1 MLTEEQLEIYGGVL
15 VPVFQ
20 QLEQDIIADI
30 ARRVRKEERW
40 TETAELQ
47 AEELRRLGWS
57 PYRIRIEVM
66 RRLQANKEYA
76 AMVERNT
83 LEAKAAQQ
91 AAIDEA
97 REALREQ
104 APELFE
110 TVGNMAFRN
119 DLSLW
124 EQAGQRL
131 TRGGAVDRAVREM
144 RKRATGDILN
154 LTRTMGFSLPTG
166 SVPARRAFTAA
177 LNSALTQA
185 VSGTVSYQQAC
196 ANAVRLLTQSG
207 LRHIDYKNGV
217 TRQIDTAVRNAVLTA
232 SAQLSGEIMQA
243 NIEESGVAYVQVS
256 AHWGARDSHAVWQGK
271 VYSLAEFRS
280 VCGYGEPSNP
290 DHIYSYNC
298 RHTHYPYWP
307 GISEPVEYPPEPG
320 PFEAD
325 GKTYTYYQATQRQ
338 RAMERSIRAMKRDAL
353 AQDAMGDTQAL
364 SVAAQ
369 KLSEKKAHYIS
380 FSKQTGLRPKTE
392 RLTVFGYDRSI
403 SSSVTQHAKMRREML
418 SEFQTKMEQAG
429 FTLAGFDRYYGDR
442 ETLEHMGVA
451 LERMSGLYP
460 DAAKGATIQWGY
472 RNEKEAYGA
481 YDPISGIITFNKKAL
496 RSWREV
502 TEEYARYVENGWFP
516 AGTSADSIF
525 IHEFGHRVWFSRG
538 GGSLSPAVKKTFV
551 KMVYGHLS
559 TSQREN
565 LIKGLLSNYASKKTV
580 PSFQE
585 AIAEAFSEYYN
596 SDTPREFCELLL
608 REVGLIP

>member
-154 LTRTMGFSLPTG
+154 LTRTMGFSFPTG

-353 AQDAMGDTQAL
+353 AQDAMGDKGALAAAKIRLDEKTAAYKRFSAQVNMRPRLERTQ
-364 SVAAQ
+364 
-369 KLSEKKAHYIS
+369 
-380 FSKQTGLRPKTE
+380 
-392 RLTVFGYDRSI
+392 VFGYDRG
-403 SSSVTQHAKMRREML
+403 A
-418 SEFQTKMEQAG
+418 
-429 FTLAGFDRYYGDR
+429 
-442 ETLEHMGVA
+442 
-451 LERMSGLYP
+451 
-460 DAAKGATIQWGY
+460 AAKGRAAVREEIKRLISINDRY
-472 RNEKEAYGA
+472 RSGGDPLYDVLGPISKSHPDEVLRIRQEAEQLGVSVKSRPNAMAYAPGLMSGMPGQLFISEENSYGA
-481 YDPISGIITFNKKAL
+481 WLHEERHMLDDAKDGFAGFRGIVDTRRRIRMEYRAYAVEIDLAKQLGRDDIVEELIRL
-496 RSWREV
+496 RD
-502 TEEYARYVENGWFP
+502 EEIA
-516 AGTSADSIF
+516 
-525 IHEFGHRVWFSRG
+525 
-538 GGSLSPAVKKTFV
+538 
-551 KMVYGHLS
+551 M
-559 TSQREN
+559 
-565 LIKGLLSNYASKKTV
+565 IKGEKT
-580 PSFQE
+580 
-585 AIAEAFSEYYN
+585 
-596 SDTPREFCELLL
+596 
-608 REVGLIP
+608 

>member
-97 REALREQ
+97 REALRER

-154 LTRTMGFSLPTG
+154 LTRTMGFSFPTG

-177 LNSALTQA
+177 LNSALTQV

-256 AHWGARDSHAVWQGK
+256 AHWGARDSHGRGK
-271 VYSLAEFRS
+271 CIPLPSFAACAGTASRPTPITSTPTTAGTRIIRTGRGSPSRS
-280 VCGYGEPSNP
+280 
-290 DHIYSYNC
+290 
-298 RHTHYPYWP
+298 
-307 GISEPVEYPPEPG
+307 
-320 PFEAD
+320 
-325 GKTYTYYQATQRQ
+325 
-338 RAMERSIRAMKRDAL
+338 SIRR
-353 AQDAMGDTQAL
+353 
-364 SVAAQ
+364 
-369 KLSEKKAHYIS
+369 
-380 FSKQTGLRPKTE
+380 
-392 RLTVFGYDRSI
+392 
-403 SSSVTQHAKMRREML
+403 
-418 SEFQTKMEQAG
+418 
-429 FTLAGFDRYYGDR
+429 
-442 ETLEHMGVA
+442 
-451 LERMSGLYP
+451 
-460 DAAKGATIQWGY
+460 
-472 RNEKEAYGA
+472 
-481 YDPISGIITFNKKAL
+481 
-496 RSWREV
+496 
-502 TEEYARYVENGWFP
+502 
-516 AGTSADSIF
+516 
-525 IHEFGHRVWFSRG
+525 SRG
-538 GGSLSPAVKKTFV
+538 RSRRTGRRTPTTRRRSGSGRWSA
-551 KMVYGHLS
+551 
-559 TSQREN
+559 
-565 LIKGLLSNYASKKTV
+565 ASG
-580 PSFQE
+580 
-585 AIAEAFSEYYN
+585 
-596 SDTPREFCELLL
+596 R
-608 REVGLIP
+608 

>member
-131 TRGGAVDRAVREM
+131 TRGGAVDRAVHEM

-166 SVPARRAFTAA
+166 SVPARRAFSAA

-271 VYSLAEFRS
+271 VYSLAEFCS

-353 AQDAMGDTQAL
+353 AQDAMGDKGALAAAKIRLDEKTAAYKRFSAQVNMRPRLERTQ
-364 SVAAQ
+364 
-369 KLSEKKAHYIS
+369 
-380 FSKQTGLRPKTE
+380 
-392 RLTVFGYDRSI
+392 VFGYDRS
-403 SSSVTQHAKMRREML
+403 A
-418 SEFQTKMEQAG
+418 
-429 FTLAGFDRYYGDR
+429 
-442 ETLEHMGVA
+442 
-451 LERMSGLYP
+451 
-460 DAAKGATIQWGY
+460 AAKGRAAVREEIKRLISINDRY
-472 RNEKEAYGA
+472 RSGGDPLYDVLGPISKSHPDEVLRIRQEAEQLGVSVKSRPNAMAYAPGLMSGMPGQLFISEENSYGA
-481 YDPISGIITFNKKAL
+481 WLHEERHMLDDAKDGFAGFRGIVDTRRRIRMEYRAYAVEIDLAKQLGRDDIVEELIRL
-496 RSWREV
+496 RD
-502 TEEYARYVENGWFP
+502 EEIA
-516 AGTSADSIF
+516 
-525 IHEFGHRVWFSRG
+525 
-538 GGSLSPAVKKTFV
+538 
-551 KMVYGHLS
+551 M
-559 TSQREN
+559 
-565 LIKGLLSNYASKKTV
+565 IKGEKT
-580 PSFQE
+580 
-585 AIAEAFSEYYN
+585 
-596 SDTPREFCELLL
+596 
-608 REVGLIP
+608 

>member
-1 MLTEEQLEIYGGVL
+1 MLTEEQLEIYSGVL

-154 LTRTMGFSLPTG
+154 LTRTMGFSFPIG

-353 AQDAMGDTQAL
+353 AQDAMGDKGALAAAKIRLDEKTAAYKRFSAQVNMRPRLERTQ
-364 SVAAQ
+364 
-369 KLSEKKAHYIS
+369 
-380 FSKQTGLRPKTE
+380 
-392 RLTVFGYDRSI
+392 VFGYDRG
-403 SSSVTQHAKMRREML
+403 A
-418 SEFQTKMEQAG
+418 
-429 FTLAGFDRYYGDR
+429 
-442 ETLEHMGVA
+442 
-451 LERMSGLYP
+451 
-460 DAAKGATIQWGY
+460 AAKGRAAVREEIKRLISINDRY
-472 RNEKEAYGA
+472 RSGGDPLYDVLGPISKSHPDEVLRIRQEAEQLGVSVKSRPNAMAYAPGLMSGMPGQLFISEENSYGA
-481 YDPISGIITFNKKAL
+481 WLHEERHMLDDAKDGFAGFRGIVDTRRRIRMEYRAYAVEIDLAKQLGRDDIVEELIRL
-496 RSWREV
+496 RD
-502 TEEYARYVENGWFP
+502 EEIA
-516 AGTSADSIF
+516 
-525 IHEFGHRVWFSRG
+525 
-538 GGSLSPAVKKTFV
+538 
-551 KMVYGHLS
+551 M
-559 TSQREN
+559 
-565 LIKGLLSNYASKKTV
+565 IKGEKT
-580 PSFQE
+580 
-585 AIAEAFSEYYN
+585 
-596 SDTPREFCELLL
+596 
-608 REVGLIP
+608 

>member
-271 VYSLAEFRS
+271 VYSLAEFRR
-280 VCGYGEPSNP
+280 VCGYGEPFNP

-353 AQDAMGDTQAL
+353 AQDAMGDKGALAAAKIRLDEKTAAYKRFSAQVNMRQRLERTQ
-364 SVAAQ
+364 
-369 KLSEKKAHYIS
+369 
-380 FSKQTGLRPKTE
+380 
-392 RLTVFGYDRSI
+392 VFGYDRS
-403 SSSVTQHAKMRREML
+403 A
-418 SEFQTKMEQAG
+418 
-429 FTLAGFDRYYGDR
+429 
-442 ETLEHMGVA
+442 
-451 LERMSGLYP
+451 
-460 DAAKGATIQWGY
+460 AAKGRAAVREEIKRLISINDRY
-472 RNEKEAYGA
+472 RSGGDPLYDVLGPISKSHPDEVLRIRQEAEQLGVSVKSRPNAMAYAPGLMSGMPGQLFISEENSYGA
-481 YDPISGIITFNKKAL
+481 WLHEERHMLDDAKDGFAGFRGIVDTRRRIRMEYRAYAVEIDLAKQLGRDDIVEELIRL
-496 RSWREV
+496 RD
-502 TEEYARYVENGWFP
+502 EEIA
-516 AGTSADSIF
+516 
-525 IHEFGHRVWFSRG
+525 
-538 GGSLSPAVKKTFV
+538 
-551 KMVYGHLS
+551 M
-559 TSQREN
+559 
-565 LIKGLLSNYASKKTV
+565 IKGEKT
-580 PSFQE
+580 
-585 AIAEAFSEYYN
+585 
-596 SDTPREFCELLL
+596 
-608 REVGLIP
+608 

>member
-154 LTRTMGFSLPTG
+154 LTRTMGFSFPTG

-353 AQDAMGDTQAL
+353 AQDAMGDKGALAAAKIRLDEKTAAYKRFSAQVNMRPRLERTQ
-364 SVAAQ
+364 
-369 KLSEKKAHYIS
+369 
-380 FSKQTGLRPKTE
+380 
-392 RLTVFGYDRSI
+392 VFGYDRS
-403 SSSVTQHAKMRREML
+403 A
-418 SEFQTKMEQAG
+418 
-429 FTLAGFDRYYGDR
+429 
-442 ETLEHMGVA
+442 
-451 LERMSGLYP
+451 
-460 DAAKGATIQWGY
+460 AAKGRAAVREEIKRLISINDRY
-472 RNEKEAYGA
+472 RSGGDPLYDVLGPISKSHPDEVLRIRQEAEQLGVSVKSRPNAMAYAPGLMSGMPGQLFISEENSYGA
-481 YDPISGIITFNKKAL
+481 WLHEERHMLDDAKDGFAGFRGIVDTRRRIRMEYRAYAVEIDLAKQLGRDDIVEELIRL
-496 RSWREV
+496 RD
-502 TEEYARYVENGWFP
+502 EEIA
-516 AGTSADSIF
+516 
-525 IHEFGHRVWFSRG
+525 
-538 GGSLSPAVKKTFV
+538 
-551 KMVYGHLS
+551 M
-559 TSQREN
+559 
-565 LIKGLLSNYASKKTV
+565 IKGEKT
-580 PSFQE
+580 
-585 AIAEAFSEYYN
+585 
-596 SDTPREFCELLL
+596 
-608 REVGLIP
+608 

>member
-154 LTRTMGFSLPTG
+154 LTRTMGFSFPTG

-353 AQDAMGDTQAL
+353 AQDAMGDKGAL
-364 SVAAQ
+364 AAA
-369 KLSEKKAHYIS
+369 KIRLDEKTAAYKRFSAHVNM
-380 FSKQTGLRPKTE
+380 RPRLE
-392 RLTVFGYDRSI
+392 RTHVFGYDRGAAARARSAVAEILKQFGVPEGGMLRRSGNRGVFAVLPERMTKKHIREVAKEYGI
-403 SSSVTQHAKMRREML
+403 SLRGLKLLIDADEDKL
-418 SEFQTKMEQAG
+418 SEYFGYSGRADPFDTGRIDFFPKA
-429 FTLAGFDRYYGDR
+429 FTSKEELLR
-442 ETLEHMGVA
+442 TLYH
-451 LERMSGLYP
+451 ERVHVLQF
-460 DAAKGATIQWGY
+460 K
-472 RNEKEAYGA
+472 
-481 YDPISGIITFNKKAL
+481 
-496 RSWREV
+496 
-502 TEEYARYVENGWFP
+502 
-516 AGTSADSIF
+516 
-525 IHEFGHRVWFSRG
+525 EFGGEYVQLHRAHFEDLAYTAENEFIER
-538 GGSLSPAVKKTFV
+538 LKKE
-551 KMVYGHLS
+551 GRL
-559 TSQREN
+559 
-565 LIKGLLSNYASKKTV
+565 
-580 PSFQE
+580 
-585 AIAEAFSEYYN
+585 
-596 SDTPREFCELLL
+596 
-608 REVGLIP
+608 

>member
-154 LTRTMGFSLPTG
+154 LTRTMGFSFPTG

-217 TRQIDTAVRNAVLTA
+217 TRQIDTAVWNAVLTA

-353 AQDAMGDTQAL
+353 AQDAMGDKGALAAAKIRLDEKTAAYKRFSAQVNMRPRLERTQ
-364 SVAAQ
+364 
-369 KLSEKKAHYIS
+369 
-380 FSKQTGLRPKTE
+380 
-392 RLTVFGYDRSI
+392 VFGYDRS
-403 SSSVTQHAKMRREML
+403 A
-418 SEFQTKMEQAG
+418 
-429 FTLAGFDRYYGDR
+429 
-442 ETLEHMGVA
+442 
-451 LERMSGLYP
+451 
-460 DAAKGATIQWGY
+460 AAKGRAAVREEIKRLISINDRY
-472 RNEKEAYGA
+472 RSGGDPLYDVLGPISKSHPDEVLRIRQEAEQLGVSVKSRPNAMAYAPGLMSGMPGQLFISEENSYGA
-481 YDPISGIITFNKKAL
+481 WLHEERHMLDDAKDGFAGFRGIVDTRRRIRMEYRAYAVEIDLAKQLGRDDIVEELIRL
-496 RSWREV
+496 RD
-502 TEEYARYVENGWFP
+502 EEIA
-516 AGTSADSIF
+516 
-525 IHEFGHRVWFSRG
+525 
-538 GGSLSPAVKKTFV
+538 
-551 KMVYGHLS
+551 M
-559 TSQREN
+559 
-565 LIKGLLSNYASKKTV
+565 IKGEKT
-580 PSFQE
+580 
-585 AIAEAFSEYYN
+585 
-596 SDTPREFCELLL
+596 
-608 REVGLIP
+608 

>member
-47 AEELRRLGWS
+47 AGELRRLGWS

-131 TRGGAVDRAVREM
+131 TRGGAVDRAVREL

-154 LTRTMGFSLPTG
+154 LTRTMGFSFPTG

-177 LNSALTQA
+177 LNSALTQT

-353 AQDAMGDTQAL
+353 AQDAMGDKGALAAAKIRLDEKTAAYRRFSAQVNMRPRLERTQ
-364 SVAAQ
+364 
-369 KLSEKKAHYIS
+369 
-380 FSKQTGLRPKTE
+380 
-392 RLTVFGYDRSI
+392 VFGYDRGAAASARSAVAEILKQFGVPEGGMLRRSGNRGVFAVLPERMTKKHIREIAKEYGI
-403 SSSVTQHAKMRREML
+403 SLKRLTLVVDTDPEKISDRCWFTGVADPNNIGTIIFCPKAFVSKEML
-418 SEFQTKMEQAG
+418 VR
-429 FTLAGFDRYYGDR
+429 TLFH
-442 ETLEHMGVA
+442 EKVHVLQFLEHG
-451 LERMSGLYP
+451 
-460 DAAKGATIQWGY
+460 
-472 RNEKEAYGA
+472 
-481 YDPISGIITFNKKAL
+481 
-496 RSWREV
+496 
-502 TEEYARYVENGWFP
+502 
-516 AGTSADSIF
+516 
-525 IHEFGHRVWFSRG
+525 
-538 GGSLSPAVKKTFV
+538 
-551 KMVYGHLS
+551 
-559 TSQREN
+559 
-565 LIKGLLSNYASKKTV
+565 
-580 PSFQE
+580 
-585 AIAEAFSEYYN
+585 SEYVQNNRTYFEQLADEAEN
-596 SDTPREFCELLL
+596 AFITQIKQEGRL
-608 REVGLIP
+608 

>member
-154 LTRTMGFSLPTG
+154 LTRTMGFSFPAG
-166 SVPARRAFTAA
+166 SVPARRAFTAV

-353 AQDAMGDTQAL
+353 AQDAMGDKGALAAAKIRLDEKTAAYKRFSAQVNMRPRLERTQ
-364 SVAAQ
+364 
-369 KLSEKKAHYIS
+369 
-380 FSKQTGLRPKTE
+380 
-392 RLTVFGYDRSI
+392 VFGYDRS
-403 SSSVTQHAKMRREML
+403 A
-418 SEFQTKMEQAG
+418 
-429 FTLAGFDRYYGDR
+429 
-442 ETLEHMGVA
+442 
-451 LERMSGLYP
+451 
-460 DAAKGATIQWGY
+460 AAKGRAAVREEIKRLISINDRY
-472 RNEKEAYGA
+472 RSGGDPLYDVLGPISKSHPDEVLRIRQEAEQLGVSVKSRPNAMAYAPGLMSGMPGQLFISEENSYGA
-481 YDPISGIITFNKKAL
+481 WLHEERHMLDDAKDGFAGFRGIVDTRRRIRMEYRAYAVEIDLAKQLGRDDIVEELIRL
-496 RSWREV
+496 RD
-502 TEEYARYVENGWFP
+502 EEIA
-516 AGTSADSIF
+516 
-525 IHEFGHRVWFSRG
+525 
-538 GGSLSPAVKKTFV
+538 
-551 KMVYGHLS
+551 M
-559 TSQREN
+559 
-565 LIKGLLSNYASKKTV
+565 IKGEKT
-580 PSFQE
+580 
-585 AIAEAFSEYYN
+585 
-596 SDTPREFCELLL
+596 
-608 REVGLIP
+608 

>member
-15 VPVFQ
+15 VPVLQ

-154 LTRTMGFSLPTG
+154 LTRTMGFSFPTG

-353 AQDAMGDTQAL
+353 AQDAMGDKGALAAAKIRLDEKTAAYKRFSAQVNMRPRLERTQ
-364 SVAAQ
+364 
-369 KLSEKKAHYIS
+369 
-380 FSKQTGLRPKTE
+380 
-392 RLTVFGYDRSI
+392 VFGYDRS
-403 SSSVTQHAKMRREML
+403 A
-418 SEFQTKMEQAG
+418 
-429 FTLAGFDRYYGDR
+429 
-442 ETLEHMGVA
+442 
-451 LERMSGLYP
+451 
-460 DAAKGATIQWGY
+460 AAKGRAAVREEIKRLISINDRY
-472 RNEKEAYGA
+472 RSGGDPLYDVLGPISKSHPDEVLRIRQEAEQLGVSVKSRPNAMAYAPGLMSGMPGQLFISEENSYGA
-481 YDPISGIITFNKKAL
+481 WLHEERHMLDDAKDGFAGFRGIVDTRRRIRMEYRAYAVEIDLAKQLGRDDIVEELIRL
-496 RSWREV
+496 RD
-502 TEEYARYVENGWFP
+502 EEIA
-516 AGTSADSIF
+516 
-525 IHEFGHRVWFSRG
+525 
-538 GGSLSPAVKKTFV
+538 
-551 KMVYGHLS
+551 M
-559 TSQREN
+559 
-565 LIKGLLSNYASKKTV
+565 IKGEKT
-580 PSFQE
+580 
-585 AIAEAFSEYYN
+585 
-596 SDTPREFCELLL
+596 
-608 REVGLIP
+608 

>member
-177 LNSALTQA
+177 LNSALTQT

-280 VCGYGEPSNP
+280 VCGYGEPFNP

-353 AQDAMGDTQAL
+353 AQDAMGDKGALAAAKIRLDEKTAAYKRFSAQVNMRPRLERTQ
-364 SVAAQ
+364 
-369 KLSEKKAHYIS
+369 
-380 FSKQTGLRPKTE
+380 
-392 RLTVFGYDRSI
+392 VFGYDRS
-403 SSSVTQHAKMRREML
+403 A
-418 SEFQTKMEQAG
+418 
-429 FTLAGFDRYYGDR
+429 
-442 ETLEHMGVA
+442 
-451 LERMSGLYP
+451 
-460 DAAKGATIQWGY
+460 AAKGRAAVREEIKRLISINDRY
-472 RNEKEAYGA
+472 RSGGDPLYDVLGPISKSHPDEVLRIRQEAEQLGVSVKSRPNAMAYAPGLMSGMPGQLFISEENSYGA
-481 YDPISGIITFNKKAL
+481 WLHEERHMLDDAKDGFAGFRGIVDTRRRIRMEYRAYAVEIDLAKQLGRDDIVEELIRL
-496 RSWREV
+496 RD
-502 TEEYARYVENGWFP
+502 EEIA
-516 AGTSADSIF
+516 
-525 IHEFGHRVWFSRG
+525 
-538 GGSLSPAVKKTFV
+538 
-551 KMVYGHLS
+551 M
-559 TSQREN
+559 
-565 LIKGLLSNYASKKTV
+565 IKGEKT
-580 PSFQE
+580 
-585 AIAEAFSEYYN
+585 
-596 SDTPREFCELLL
+596 
-608 REVGLIP
+608 

>member
-131 TRGGAVDRAVREM
+131 TRGGAVNRAVREM

-177 LNSALTQA
+177 LNSALTQV

-353 AQDAMGDTQAL
+353 AQDAMGDKGALAAAKIRLDEKTAAYKRFSAQVNMRPRLERTQ
-364 SVAAQ
+364 
-369 KLSEKKAHYIS
+369 
-380 FSKQTGLRPKTE
+380 
-392 RLTVFGYDRSI
+392 VFGYDRG
-403 SSSVTQHAKMRREML
+403 A
-418 SEFQTKMEQAG
+418 
-429 FTLAGFDRYYGDR
+429 
-442 ETLEHMGVA
+442 
-451 LERMSGLYP
+451 
-460 DAAKGATIQWGY
+460 AAKGRAAVREEIKRLISINDRY
-472 RNEKEAYGA
+472 RSGGDPLYDVLGPISKSHPDEVLRIRQEAEQLGVSVKSRPNAMAYAPGLMSGMPGQLFISEENSYGA
-481 YDPISGIITFNKKAL
+481 WLHEERHMLDDAKDGFAGFRGIVDTRRRIRMEYRAYAVEIDLAKQLGRDDIVEELIRL
-496 RSWREV
+496 RD
-502 TEEYARYVENGWFP
+502 EEIA
-516 AGTSADSIF
+516 
-525 IHEFGHRVWFSRG
+525 
-538 GGSLSPAVKKTFV
+538 
-551 KMVYGHLS
+551 M
-559 TSQREN
+559 
-565 LIKGLLSNYASKKTV
+565 IKGEKT
-580 PSFQE
+580 
-585 AIAEAFSEYYN
+585 
-596 SDTPREFCELLL
+596 
-608 REVGLIP
+608 

>member
-131 TRGGAVDRAVREM
+131 TRGGAVDRAVHEM

-154 LTRTMGFSLPTG
+154 LTRTMGFSFPTG

-177 LNSALTQA
+177 LNSALTQT

-271 VYSLAEFRS
+271 VYSLAEFCS

-353 AQDAMGDTQAL
+353 AQDAMGDKGALAAAKIRLDEKTAAYKRFSAQVNMRPRLERTQ
-364 SVAAQ
+364 
-369 KLSEKKAHYIS
+369 
-380 FSKQTGLRPKTE
+380 
-392 RLTVFGYDRSI
+392 VFGYDRS
-403 SSSVTQHAKMRREML
+403 A
-418 SEFQTKMEQAG
+418 
-429 FTLAGFDRYYGDR
+429 
-442 ETLEHMGVA
+442 
-451 LERMSGLYP
+451 
-460 DAAKGATIQWGY
+460 AAKGRAAVREEIKRLISINDRY
-472 RNEKEAYGA
+472 RSGGDPLYDVLGPISKSHPDEVLRIRQEAEQLGVSVKSRPNAMAYAPGLMSGMPGQLFISEENSYGA
-481 YDPISGIITFNKKAL
+481 WLHEERHMLDDAKDGFAGFRGIVDTRRRIRMEYRAYAVEIDLAKQLGRDDIVEELIRL
-496 RSWREV
+496 RD
-502 TEEYARYVENGWFP
+502 EEIA
-516 AGTSADSIF
+516 
-525 IHEFGHRVWFSRG
+525 
-538 GGSLSPAVKKTFV
+538 
-551 KMVYGHLS
+551 M
-559 TSQREN
+559 
-565 LIKGLLSNYASKKTV
+565 IKGEKT
-580 PSFQE
+580 
-585 AIAEAFSEYYN
+585 
-596 SDTPREFCELLL
+596 
-608 REVGLIP
+608 

>member
-131 TRGGAVDRAVREM
+131 TRGGAVDRAMREM

-154 LTRTMGFSLPTG
+154 LTRTMGFSFPTG

-353 AQDAMGDTQAL
+353 AQDAMGDTDAL
-364 SVAAQ
+364 AAA
-369 KLSEKKAHYIS
+369 KIRLDEKTAAYKR
-380 FSKQTGLRPKTE
+380 FSAQVNMRPRLE
-392 RLTVFGYDRSI
+392 RTQVFGYDRGAAARARSA
-403 SSSVTQHAKMRREML
+403 VAEML
-418 SEFQTKMEQAG
+418 KQFGVPEGGMLRRSGNRGVFAVLPERMTKKHIREVAKEYG
-429 FTLAGFDRYYGDR
+429 ISLKRLTLVVDTDPEKISDRCWFTGVADPNNIGTIIFCPKAFASKEMLVRTLFH
-442 ETLEHMGVA
+442 EKVHVLQFLEHGPEYVQNNRA
-451 LERMSGLYP
+451 HFEQLAY
-460 DAAKGATIQWGY
+460 
-472 RNEKEAYGA
+472 EAENA
-481 YDPISGIITFNKKAL
+481 FIT
-496 RSWREV
+496 
-502 TEEYARYVENGWFP
+502 
-516 AGTSADSIF
+516 
-525 IHEFGHRVWFSRG
+525 
-538 GGSLSPAVKKTFV
+538 
-551 KMVYGHLS
+551 
-559 TSQREN
+559 Q
-565 LIKGLLSNYASKKTV
+565 IK
-580 PSFQE
+580 QE
-585 AIAEAFSEYYN
+585 G
-596 SDTPREFCELLL
+596 RL
-608 REVGLIP
+608 

>member
-154 LTRTMGFSLPTG
+154 LTRTMGFSFPTG

-353 AQDAMGDTQAL
+353 AQDAMGDKGALAAAKIRLDEKTAAYKRFSAQVNMRPRLERTQ
-364 SVAAQ
+364 
-369 KLSEKKAHYIS
+369 
-380 FSKQTGLRPKTE
+380 
-392 RLTVFGYDRSI
+392 VFGYDRS
-403 SSSVTQHAKMRREML
+403 A
-418 SEFQTKMEQAG
+418 
-429 FTLAGFDRYYGDR
+429 
-442 ETLEHMGVA
+442 
-451 LERMSGLYP
+451 
-460 DAAKGATIQWGY
+460 AAKGRAAVREEIKRLISINDRY
-472 RNEKEAYGA
+472 RSGSDPLYDVLGPISKSHPDEVLRIRQEAEQLGVSVKSRPNAMAYAPGLMSGMPGQLFISEENSYGA
-481 YDPISGIITFNKKAL
+481 WLHEERHMLDDAKDGFAGFRGIVDTRRRIRMEYRAYAVEIDLAKQLGRDDIVEELIRL
-496 RSWREV
+496 RD
-502 TEEYARYVENGWFP
+502 EEIA
-516 AGTSADSIF
+516 
-525 IHEFGHRVWFSRG
+525 
-538 GGSLSPAVKKTFV
+538 
-551 KMVYGHLS
+551 M
-559 TSQREN
+559 
-565 LIKGLLSNYASKKTV
+565 IKGEKT
-580 PSFQE
+580 
-585 AIAEAFSEYYN
+585 
-596 SDTPREFCELLL
+596 
-608 REVGLIP
+608 

>member
-1 MLTEEQLEIYGGVL
+1 MLTEEQLEIYSGVL

-66 RRLQANKEYA
+66 RRLQANKEYV

-177 LNSALTQA
+177 LNSALTQV

-353 AQDAMGDTQAL
+353 AQDAMGDKGALAAAKIRLDEKTAAYKRFSAQVNMRPRLERTQ
-364 SVAAQ
+364 
-369 KLSEKKAHYIS
+369 
-380 FSKQTGLRPKTE
+380 
-392 RLTVFGYDRSI
+392 VFGYDRSAEAKGRAAVREEIKRLI
-403 SSSVTQHAKMRREML
+403 SINDRYRSGGDPLYDVLGPISKSHPDEVLRIRQEAEQLGVSVKSRPNAMAYAPGLMSGMPGQLFISEENSYGAWLHEERHMLDDAKDG
-418 SEFQTKMEQAG
+418 FAG
-429 FTLAGFDRYYGDR
+429 FRGIVDTRRRIRMEYRAYAVEIDLAKQLGRDDIVEELIR
-442 ETLEHMGVA
+442 
-451 LERMSGLYP
+451 
-460 DAAKGATIQWGY
+460 
-472 RNEKEAYGA
+472 
-481 YDPISGIITFNKKAL
+481 L
-496 RSWREV
+496 RD
-502 TEEYARYVENGWFP
+502 EEIA
-516 AGTSADSIF
+516 
-525 IHEFGHRVWFSRG
+525 
-538 GGSLSPAVKKTFV
+538 
-551 KMVYGHLS
+551 M
-559 TSQREN
+559 
-565 LIKGLLSNYASKKTV
+565 IKGEKT
-580 PSFQE
+580 
-585 AIAEAFSEYYN
+585 
-596 SDTPREFCELLL
+596 
-608 REVGLIP
+608 

>member
-1 MLTEEQLEIYGGVL
+1 MLTEEQLEIYSGVL

-154 LTRTMGFSLPTG
+154 LTRTMGFSFPTG

-177 LNSALTQA
+177 LNSALTQV

-353 AQDAMGDTQAL
+353 AQDAMGDKGALAAAKIRLDEKTAAYKRFSAQVNMRPRLERTQ
-364 SVAAQ
+364 
-369 KLSEKKAHYIS
+369 
-380 FSKQTGLRPKTE
+380 
-392 RLTVFGYDRSI
+392 VFGYDRG
-403 SSSVTQHAKMRREML
+403 A
-418 SEFQTKMEQAG
+418 
-429 FTLAGFDRYYGDR
+429 
-442 ETLEHMGVA
+442 
-451 LERMSGLYP
+451 
-460 DAAKGATIQWGY
+460 AAKGRAAVREEIKRLISINDRY
-472 RNEKEAYGA
+472 RSGGDPLYDVLGPISKSHPDEVLRIRQEAEQLGVSVKSRPNAMAYAPGLMSGMPGQLFISEENSYGA
-481 YDPISGIITFNKKAL
+481 WLHEERHMLDDAKDGFAGFRGIVDTRRRIRMEYRAYAVEIDLAKQLGRDDIVEELIRL
-496 RSWREV
+496 RD
-502 TEEYARYVENGWFP
+502 EEIA
-516 AGTSADSIF
+516 
-525 IHEFGHRVWFSRG
+525 
-538 GGSLSPAVKKTFV
+538 
-551 KMVYGHLS
+551 M
-559 TSQREN
+559 
-565 LIKGLLSNYASKKTV
+565 IKGEKT
-580 PSFQE
+580 
-585 AIAEAFSEYYN
+585 
-596 SDTPREFCELLL
+596 
-608 REVGLIP
+608 

>member
-353 AQDAMGDTQAL
+353 AQDAMGDKGALAAAKIRLDEKTAAYKRFSAQVNMRPRLERTQ
-364 SVAAQ
+364 
-369 KLSEKKAHYIS
+369 
-380 FSKQTGLRPKTE
+380 
-392 RLTVFGYDRSI
+392 VFGYDRSTAA
-403 SSSVTQHAKMRREML
+403 SARSAVAEML
-418 SEFQTKMEQAG
+418 KQFGVPEGGMLRRSGNRGVFAVLPERMTKKHIREVAKEYG
-429 FTLAGFDRYYGDR
+429 ISLKRLTLVVDSDPEKISDRCWFTGVADPNNIGTIIFCPKAFVSKEMLVRTLFH
-442 ETLEHMGVA
+442 EKVHVLQFLEHG
-451 LERMSGLYP
+451 
-460 DAAKGATIQWGY
+460 
-472 RNEKEAYGA
+472 
-481 YDPISGIITFNKKAL
+481 
-496 RSWREV
+496 
-502 TEEYARYVENGWFP
+502 
-516 AGTSADSIF
+516 
-525 IHEFGHRVWFSRG
+525 
-538 GGSLSPAVKKTFV
+538 
-551 KMVYGHLS
+551 
-559 TSQREN
+559 
-565 LIKGLLSNYASKKTV
+565 
-580 PSFQE
+580 
-585 AIAEAFSEYYN
+585 SEYVQNNRTYFEQLADEAEN
-596 SDTPREFCELLL
+596 AFITQIKQEGRL
-608 REVGLIP
+608 

>member
-47 AEELRRLGWS
+47 AEGLRRLGWS

-154 LTRTMGFSLPTG
+154 LTRTMGFSFPTG

-353 AQDAMGDTQAL
+353 TQDAMGDKGALAAAKIRLDEKTAAYKRFSAQVNMRPRLERTQ
-364 SVAAQ
+364 
-369 KLSEKKAHYIS
+369 
-380 FSKQTGLRPKTE
+380 
-392 RLTVFGYDRSI
+392 VFGYDRSAAARASKEVRFQEFWKAI
-403 SSSVTQHAKMRREML
+403 SISQPKRAHAAERADYVQQVFRNAAKL
-418 SEFQTKMEQAG
+418 SEADARILETIAERFSWTEVPTEAADIY
-429 FTLAGFDRYYGDR
+429 TLAALTARTGDEFAMFARGNVKIIMHGASANGMPWTLPNDLARRVFDEQLRWTGHSHPTTMDLKASDDDRKTLAVFKWQKKSTIVDLTGKTISFTPNRFDDYY
-442 ETLEHMGVA
+442 
-451 LERMSGLYP
+451 
-460 DAAKGATIQWGY
+460 K
-472 RNEKEAYGA
+472 
-481 YDPISGIITFNKKAL
+481 
-496 RSWREV
+496 
-502 TEEYARYVENGWFP
+502 
-516 AGTSADSIF
+516 
-525 IHEFGHRVWFSRG
+525 
-538 GGSLSPAVKKTFV
+538 
-551 KMVYGHLS
+551 
-559 TSQREN
+559 
-565 LIKGLLSNYASKKTV
+565 
-580 PSFQE
+580 
-585 AIAEAFSEYYN
+585 
-596 SDTPREFCELLL
+596 
-608 REVGLIP
+608 

>member
-196 ANAVRLLTQSG
+196 ADR
-207 LRHIDYKNGV
+207 K
-217 TRQIDTAVRNAVLTA
+217 
-232 SAQLSGEIMQA
+232 
-243 NIEESGVAYVQVS
+243 
-256 AHWGARDSHAVWQGK
+256 
-271 VYSLAEFRS
+271 S
-280 VCGYGEPSNP
+280 V
-290 DHIYSYNC
+290 
-298 RHTHYPYWP
+298 
-307 GISEPVEYPPEPG
+307 V
-320 PFEAD
+320 
-325 GKTYTYYQATQRQ
+325 
-338 RAMERSIRAMKRDAL
+338 
-353 AQDAMGDTQAL
+353 
-364 SVAAQ
+364 
-369 KLSEKKAHYIS
+369 
-380 FSKQTGLRPKTE
+380 
-392 RLTVFGYDRSI
+392 
-403 SSSVTQHAKMRREML
+403 
-418 SEFQTKMEQAG
+418 
-429 FTLAGFDRYYGDR
+429 
-442 ETLEHMGVA
+442 
-451 LERMSGLYP
+451 
-460 DAAKGATIQWGY
+460 
-472 RNEKEAYGA
+472 
-481 YDPISGIITFNKKAL
+481 
-496 RSWREV
+496 
-502 TEEYARYVENGWFP
+502 
-516 AGTSADSIF
+516 
-525 IHEFGHRVWFSRG
+525 
-538 GGSLSPAVKKTFV
+538 
-551 KMVYGHLS
+551 
-559 TSQREN
+559 
-565 LIKGLLSNYASKKTV
+565 
-580 PSFQE
+580 
-585 AIAEAFSEYYN
+585 
-596 SDTPREFCELLL
+596 
-608 REVGLIP
+608 

>member
-1 MLTEEQLEIYGGVL
+1 MLTEEQLEIYGDVL

-20 QLEQDIIADI
+20 QLEQDVIADI

-57 PYRIRIEVM
+57 PYRIRIEVL
-66 RRLQANKEYA
+66 RRLQASKEYA

-177 LNSALTQA
+177 LNSALTQV

-353 AQDAMGDTQAL
+353 AQDAMGDKGALAAAKIRLDEKTAAYKRFSAQVNMRPRLERTQ
-364 SVAAQ
+364 
-369 KLSEKKAHYIS
+369 
-380 FSKQTGLRPKTE
+380 
-392 RLTVFGYDRSI
+392 VFGYDRGAAARARSA
-403 SSSVTQHAKMRREML
+403 VAEML
-418 SEFQTKMEQAG
+418 KQFGVPEGGMLRRSGNRGVFAVLPERMTKKHIREVAKEYG
-429 FTLAGFDRYYGDR
+429 ISLKRLSLVVDSDPEKISDRCWFTGVADPNNIGTIIFCPKAFASKEMLVRTLFH
-442 ETLEHMGVA
+442 EKVHVLQFLEHG
-451 LERMSGLYP
+451 
-460 DAAKGATIQWGY
+460 
-472 RNEKEAYGA
+472 
-481 YDPISGIITFNKKAL
+481 
-496 RSWREV
+496 
-502 TEEYARYVENGWFP
+502 
-516 AGTSADSIF
+516 
-525 IHEFGHRVWFSRG
+525 
-538 GGSLSPAVKKTFV
+538 
-551 KMVYGHLS
+551 
-559 TSQREN
+559 
-565 LIKGLLSNYASKKTV
+565 
-580 PSFQE
+580 
-585 AIAEAFSEYYN
+585 SEYVQNNRAYFEQLAYEAEN
-596 SDTPREFCELLL
+596 AFILQMKQEGRL
-608 REVGLIP
+608 

>member
-110 TVGNMAFRN
+110 TVGNMAFHN
-119 DLSLW
+119 DLSVW

-353 AQDAMGDTQAL
+353 AQDAMGDKGALAAAKIRLDEKTAAYKRFSAQVNMRPRLERTQ
-364 SVAAQ
+364 
-369 KLSEKKAHYIS
+369 
-380 FSKQTGLRPKTE
+380 
-392 RLTVFGYDRSI
+392 VFGYDRS
-403 SSSVTQHAKMRREML
+403 A
-418 SEFQTKMEQAG
+418 
-429 FTLAGFDRYYGDR
+429 
-442 ETLEHMGVA
+442 
-451 LERMSGLYP
+451 
-460 DAAKGATIQWGY
+460 AAKGRAAVREEIKRLISINDRY
-472 RNEKEAYGA
+472 RSGGDPLYDVLGPISKSHPDEVLRIRQEAEQLGVSVKSRPNAMAYAPGLMSGVPGQLFISEENSYGA
-481 YDPISGIITFNKKAL
+481 WLHEERHMLDDAKDGFAGFRGIVDTRRRIRMEYRAYAVEIDLAKQLGRDDIVEELIRL
-496 RSWREV
+496 RD
-502 TEEYARYVENGWFP
+502 EEIA
-516 AGTSADSIF
+516 
-525 IHEFGHRVWFSRG
+525 
-538 GGSLSPAVKKTFV
+538 
-551 KMVYGHLS
+551 M
-559 TSQREN
+559 
-565 LIKGLLSNYASKKTV
+565 IKGEKT
-580 PSFQE
+580 
-585 AIAEAFSEYYN
+585 
-596 SDTPREFCELLL
+596 
-608 REVGLIP
+608 

>member
-271 VYSLAEFRS
+271 VYSLAEFRR

-353 AQDAMGDTQAL
+353 AQDAMGDKGALAAAKIRLDEKTAAYKRFSAQVNMRPRLERTQ
-364 SVAAQ
+364 
-369 KLSEKKAHYIS
+369 
-380 FSKQTGLRPKTE
+380 
-392 RLTVFGYDRSI
+392 VFGYDRS
-403 SSSVTQHAKMRREML
+403 A
-418 SEFQTKMEQAG
+418 
-429 FTLAGFDRYYGDR
+429 
-442 ETLEHMGVA
+442 
-451 LERMSGLYP
+451 
-460 DAAKGATIQWGY
+460 AAKGRAAVREEIKRLISINDRY
-472 RNEKEAYGA
+472 RSGGDPLYDVLGPISKSHPDEVLRIRQEAEQLGVSVKSRQNAMAYAPGLMSGMPGQLFISEENSYGA
-481 YDPISGIITFNKKAL
+481 WLHEERHMLDDAKDGFAGFRGIVDTRRRIRMEYRAYAVEIDLAKQLGRDDIVEELIRL
-496 RSWREV
+496 RD
-502 TEEYARYVENGWFP
+502 EEIA
-516 AGTSADSIF
+516 
-525 IHEFGHRVWFSRG
+525 
-538 GGSLSPAVKKTFV
+538 
-551 KMVYGHLS
+551 M
-559 TSQREN
+559 
-565 LIKGLLSNYASKKTV
+565 IKGEKT
-580 PSFQE
+580 
-585 AIAEAFSEYYN
+585 
-596 SDTPREFCELLL
+596 
-608 REVGLIP
+608 

>member
-353 AQDAMGDTQAL
+353 AQDAMGDKGALAAAKIRLDEKTAAYKHFSAQVNMRPRLERTQ
-364 SVAAQ
+364 
-369 KLSEKKAHYIS
+369 
-380 FSKQTGLRPKTE
+380 
-392 RLTVFGYDRSI
+392 VFGYDR
-403 SSSVTQHAKMRREML
+403 
-418 SEFQTKMEQAG
+418 G
-429 FTLAGFDRYYGDR
+429 
-442 ETLEHMGVA
+442 
-451 LERMSGLYP
+451 
-460 DAAKGATIQWGY
+460 AAA
-472 RNEKEAYGA
+472 RARSAVEKELTKAPA
-481 YDPISGIITFNKKAL
+481 ALQSPMPRGII
-496 RSWREV
+496 
-502 TEEYARYVENGWFP
+502 
-516 AGTSADSIF
+516 
-525 IHEFGHRVWFSRG
+525 
-538 GGSLSPAVKKTFV
+538 
-551 KMVYGHLS
+551 
-559 TSQREN
+559 SQREMAN
-565 LIKGLLSNYASKKTV
+565 GLRKPATHILTNAEIEKILEEAESIEIPVKILSFNSGTRTGFREDIMTINIRGDILPDMTSKRPRDRMSSRAV
-580 PSFQE
+580 LAHEYYGHYLNHP
-585 AIAEAFSEYYN
+585 SEYKIGDWRDEFRASY
-596 SDTPREFCELLL
+596 DAADRTPNLTDEERALLML
-608 REVGLIP
+608 DAYDRAKEALQMIEYDEKARRIIYGY

>member
-154 LTRTMGFSLPTG
+154 LTRTMGFSFPTG

-177 LNSALTQA
+177 LNSALTQT

-232 SAQLSGEIMQA
+232 SALRRDHAG
-243 NIEESGVAYVQVS
+243 
-256 AHWGARDSHAVWQGK
+256 AH
-271 VYSLAEFRS
+271 
-280 VCGYGEPSNP
+280 
-290 DHIYSYNC
+290 
-298 RHTHYPYWP
+298 
-307 GISEPVEYPPEPG
+307 
-320 PFEAD
+320 
-325 GKTYTYYQATQRQ
+325 
-338 RAMERSIRAMKRDAL
+338 
-353 AQDAMGDTQAL
+353 
-364 SVAAQ
+364 
-369 KLSEKKAHYIS
+369 
-380 FSKQTGLRPKTE
+380 
-392 RLTVFGYDRSI
+392 
-403 SSSVTQHAKMRREML
+403 RRERRGVC
-418 SEFQTKMEQAG
+418 AG
-429 FTLAGFDRYYGDR
+429 VG
-442 ETLEHMGVA
+442 A
-451 LERMSGLYP
+451 LGR
-460 DAAKGATIQWGY
+460 A
-472 RNEKEAYGA
+472 
-481 YDPISGIITFNKKAL
+481 
-496 RSWREV
+496 
-502 TEEYARYVENGWFP
+502 
-516 AGTSADSIF
+516 
-525 IHEFGHRVWFSRG
+525 
-538 GGSLSPAVKKTFV
+538 
-551 KMVYGHLS
+551 
-559 TSQREN
+559 
-565 LIKGLLSNYASKKTV
+565 
-580 PSFQE
+580 
-585 AIAEAFSEYYN
+585 
-596 SDTPREFCELLL
+596 
-608 REVGLIP
+608 

>member
-76 AMVERNT
+76 AMIERNT

-91 AAIDEA
+91 AAVDEA

-154 LTRTMGFSLPTG
+154 LTRTMGFSFPTG

-271 VYSLAEFRS
+271 VYSLAEFRR

-325 GKTYTYYQATQRQ
+325 GKKYTYYQATQRQ

-353 AQDAMGDTQAL
+353 AQDAMGDKGALAAAKIRLDEKTAAYRRFSAQVNMRPRLERTQ
-364 SVAAQ
+364 
-369 KLSEKKAHYIS
+369 
-380 FSKQTGLRPKTE
+380 
-392 RLTVFGYDRSI
+392 VFGYDRS
-403 SSSVTQHAKMRREML
+403 T
-418 SEFQTKMEQAG
+418 
-429 FTLAGFDRYYGDR
+429 
-442 ETLEHMGVA
+442 
-451 LERMSGLYP
+451 
-460 DAAKGATIQWGY
+460 AAKGRAAVREEIKRLISINDRY
-472 RNEKEAYGA
+472 RSGGDPLYDVLGPISKSHPDEVLRIRQEAEQLGVSVKSRPNAMAYAPGLMSGMPGQLFISEENSYGA
-481 YDPISGIITFNKKAL
+481 WLHEERHMLDDAKDGFAGFRGIVDTRRRIRMEYRAYAVEIDLAKQLGRDDIVEELIRL
-496 RSWREV
+496 RD
-502 TEEYARYVENGWFP
+502 EEIA
-516 AGTSADSIF
+516 
-525 IHEFGHRVWFSRG
+525 
-538 GGSLSPAVKKTFV
+538 
-551 KMVYGHLS
+551 M
-559 TSQREN
+559 
-565 LIKGLLSNYASKKTV
+565 IKGEKT
-580 PSFQE
+580 
-585 AIAEAFSEYYN
+585 
-596 SDTPREFCELLL
+596 
-608 REVGLIP
+608 

>member
-177 LNSALTQA
+177 LNSALTQT

-271 VYSLAEFRS
+271 VYSLAEFRR

-353 AQDAMGDTQAL
+353 AQDAMGDKGALAAAKIRLDEKMAAYKRFSAQVNMRPRLERTQ
-364 SVAAQ
+364 
-369 KLSEKKAHYIS
+369 
-380 FSKQTGLRPKTE
+380 
-392 RLTVFGYDRSI
+392 VFGYDRGAAASARSAVAEILKQFGVPEGGMLRRSGNRGVFAVLPERMTKKHIREIAKEYGI
-403 SSSVTQHAKMRREML
+403 SLKRLTLVVDTDPEKISDRCWFTGVADPNNIGTIIFCPKAFVSKEML
-418 SEFQTKMEQAG
+418 VR
-429 FTLAGFDRYYGDR
+429 TLFH
-442 ETLEHMGVA
+442 EKVHVLQFLEHG
-451 LERMSGLYP
+451 
-460 DAAKGATIQWGY
+460 
-472 RNEKEAYGA
+472 
-481 YDPISGIITFNKKAL
+481 
-496 RSWREV
+496 
-502 TEEYARYVENGWFP
+502 
-516 AGTSADSIF
+516 
-525 IHEFGHRVWFSRG
+525 
-538 GGSLSPAVKKTFV
+538 
-551 KMVYGHLS
+551 
-559 TSQREN
+559 
-565 LIKGLLSNYASKKTV
+565 
-580 PSFQE
+580 
-585 AIAEAFSEYYN
+585 SEYVQNNRTYFEQLADEAEN
-596 SDTPREFCELLL
+596 AFITQIKQEGRL
-608 REVGLIP
+608 

>member
-131 TRGGAVDRAVREM
+131 TRGGTVDRAVREM

-154 LTRTMGFSLPTG
+154 LTRTMGFSFPTG

-271 VYSLAEFRS
+271 VYSLAEFCS

-353 AQDAMGDTQAL
+353 AQDAMGDKGALAAAKIRLDEKTAAYKRFSAQVNMRPRLERTQ
-364 SVAAQ
+364 
-369 KLSEKKAHYIS
+369 
-380 FSKQTGLRPKTE
+380 
-392 RLTVFGYDRSI
+392 VFGYDRGAAARASKEVRFQEFWKAISI
-403 SSSVTQHAKMRREML
+403 SQPKRAHAAERADYVQQVFRNAAKL
-418 SEFQTKMEQAG
+418 SEADARILETIAERFSWTEVPTEAADIY
-429 FTLAGFDRYYGDR
+429 TLAALTARTGDEFAMFARGNVKIIMHGAGANGMPWTLPKDLARRVFD
-442 ETLEHMGVA
+442 E
-451 LERMSGLYP
+451 
-460 DAAKGATIQWGY
+460 Q
-472 RNEKEAYGA
+472 
-481 YDPISGIITFNKKAL
+481 L
-496 RSWREV
+496 RW
-502 TEEYARYVENGWFP
+502 T
-516 AGTSADSIF
+516 
-525 IHEFGHRVWFSRG
+525 GHSHPTTMDLR
-538 GGSLSPAVKKTFV
+538 
-551 KMVYGHLS
+551 
-559 TSQREN
+559 
-565 LIKGLLSNYASKKTV
+565 ASKDDRKTLAV
-580 PSFQE
+580 FKWQKKST
-585 AIAEAFSEYYN
+585 IV
-596 SDTPREFCELLL
+596 DLT
-608 REVGLIP
+608 GKTIPFTTNMFDDIYK

>member
-353 AQDAMGDTQAL
+353 AQDAMGDKGALAAAKIRLDEKTAAYKRFSAQVNMRPRLERTQ
-364 SVAAQ
+364 
-369 KLSEKKAHYIS
+369 
-380 FSKQTGLRPKTE
+380 
-392 RLTVFGYDRSI
+392 VFGYDRGAAARARSAVEKELAKAPAALQ
-403 SSSVTQHAKMRREML
+403 SSTMRDIIGMGDDRLAAEIEIEIDRFTPCLVDRKTGMRVATTYTFASKSDLANLRRKGWIFNWTGDDLKGADIYKLRLKGDTEIQGLIALREFR
-418 SEFQTKMEQAG
+418 S
-429 FTLAGFDRYYGDR
+429 
-442 ETLEHMGVA
+442 
-451 LERMSGLYP
+451 
-460 DAAKGATIQWGY
+460 DAAVYIQLAESAPFNIGKNK
-472 RNEKEAYGA
+472 R
-481 YDPISGIITFNKKAL
+481 YDGVGGHLFAIAAKK
-496 RSWREV
+496 
-502 TEEYARYVENGWFP
+502 
-516 AGTSADSIF
+516 SADAGYGGF
-525 IHEFGHRVWFSRG
+525 LFLDAKNMDLVEHYKMAFGARHIG
-538 GGSLSPAVKKTFV
+538 GVHPYRMLIDE
-551 KMVYGHLS
+551 
-559 TSQREN
+559 EN
-565 LIKGLLSNYASKKTV
+565 AMKLLK
-580 PSFQE
+580 
-585 AIAEAFSEYYN
+585 IYN
-596 SDTPREFCELLL
+596 FEE
-608 REVGLIP
+608 G

>member
-1 MLTEEQLEIYGGVL
+1 MLTEEQLEIYSGVL

-57 PYRIRIEVM
+57 PYRIRIEVL
-66 RRLQANKEYA
+66 RRLQASKEYA

-110 TVGNMAFRN
+110 TVGNMAFHN
-119 DLSLW
+119 DLSVW
-124 EQAGQRL
+124 KQAGQKL
-131 TRGGAVDRAVREM
+131 VRGGAVDAAVSAM
-144 RKRATGDILN
+144 RKHATGEILN
-154 LTRTMGFSLPTG
+154 LTRTLGFSFPTG
-166 SVPARRAFTAA
+166 SVPARKAFTAV
-177 LNSALTQA
+177 LNSALTQV

-207 LRHIDYKNGV
+207 LRHIDYKNNV
-217 TRQIDTAVRNAVLTA
+217 ARQIDTAVRNAVLTA

-243 NIEESGVAYVQVS
+243 NIEESGVEYVQVS
-256 AHWGARDSHAVWQGK
+256 AHWGARESHEVWQGK

-320 PFEAD
+320 PFEVD
-325 GKTYTYYQATQRQ
+325 GKKYTYYQATQRQ

-353 AQDAMGDTQAL
+353 AQDAMGDRGALAAAKIRLDEKMAAYKRFSAQVNMRPRLERTQ
-364 SVAAQ
+364 
-369 KLSEKKAHYIS
+369 
-380 FSKQTGLRPKTE
+380 
-392 RLTVFGYDRSI
+392 VFGYDRG
-403 SSSVTQHAKMRREML
+403 A
-418 SEFQTKMEQAG
+418 
-429 FTLAGFDRYYGDR
+429 
-442 ETLEHMGVA
+442 
-451 LERMSGLYP
+451 
-460 DAAKGATIQWGY
+460 AAKGHEAVREEIKRLIFINDRYRSGGDPLYDALGPISKSHPDEVLRIRQEAEQLGVSVKSRPNAMAYAPGLMSGMPGQLFVSEENSYGAWLHEERHMLDDAKDGFAGFRGIVDTRRRIRMEYRAYAVEINLAKELGRDDIVEELVRLRDEEIATIKG
-472 RNEKEAYGA
+472 EK
-481 YDPISGIITFNKKAL
+481 T
-496 RSWREV
+496 
-502 TEEYARYVENGWFP
+502 
-516 AGTSADSIF
+516 
-525 IHEFGHRVWFSRG
+525 
-538 GGSLSPAVKKTFV
+538 
-551 KMVYGHLS
+551 
-559 TSQREN
+559 
-565 LIKGLLSNYASKKTV
+565 
-580 PSFQE
+580 
-585 AIAEAFSEYYN
+585 
-596 SDTPREFCELLL
+596 
-608 REVGLIP
+608 

>member
-154 LTRTMGFSLPTG
+154 LTRTMGFSFPTG

-353 AQDAMGDTQAL
+353 AQDAMGDKGALAAAKIRLDEKTAAYKRFSAQVNMRPRLERTQ
-364 SVAAQ
+364 
-369 KLSEKKAHYIS
+369 
-380 FSKQTGLRPKTE
+380 
-392 RLTVFGYDRSI
+392 VFGYDRG
-403 SSSVTQHAKMRREML
+403 A
-418 SEFQTKMEQAG
+418 
-429 FTLAGFDRYYGDR
+429 
-442 ETLEHMGVA
+442 
-451 LERMSGLYP
+451 
-460 DAAKGATIQWGY
+460 AAKGRAAVREEIKRLISINDRY
-472 RNEKEAYGA
+472 RSGGDPLYDVLGPISKSHPDEVLRIRQEAEQLGVSVKSRPNAMAYAPGLMSGMPGQLFISEENSYGA
-481 YDPISGIITFNKKAL
+481 WLHEERHMLDDAKDGFAGFRGIVDTRRRARMEYRAYAVEIDLAKQLGRDDIVEELIRL
-496 RSWREV
+496 RD
-502 TEEYARYVENGWFP
+502 EEIAM
-516 AGTSADSIF
+516 I
-525 IHEFGHRVWFSRG
+525 RG
-538 GGSLSPAVKKTFV
+538 ET
-551 KMVYGHLS
+551 
-559 TSQREN
+559 T
-565 LIKGLLSNYASKKTV
+565 
-580 PSFQE
+580 
-585 AIAEAFSEYYN
+585 
-596 SDTPREFCELLL
+596 
-608 REVGLIP
+608 

>member
-154 LTRTMGFSLPTG
+154 LTRTMGFSFPTG

-271 VYSLAEFRS
+271 VYSLAEFCS

-353 AQDAMGDTQAL
+353 AQDAMGDKGALAAAKIRLDEKTAAYKRFSAQVNMRPRLERTQ
-364 SVAAQ
+364 
-369 KLSEKKAHYIS
+369 
-380 FSKQTGLRPKTE
+380 
-392 RLTVFGYDRSI
+392 VFGYDRS
-403 SSSVTQHAKMRREML
+403 A
-418 SEFQTKMEQAG
+418 
-429 FTLAGFDRYYGDR
+429 
-442 ETLEHMGVA
+442 
-451 LERMSGLYP
+451 
-460 DAAKGATIQWGY
+460 AAKGRAAVREEIKRLISINDRY
-472 RNEKEAYGA
+472 RSGGDPLYDVLGPISKSHPDEVLRIRQEAEQLGVSVKSRPNAMAYAPGLMSGMPGQLFISEENSYGA
-481 YDPISGIITFNKKAL
+481 WLHEERHMLDDAKDGFAGFRGIVDTRRRIRMEYRAYAVEIDLAKQLGRDDIVEELIRL
-496 RSWREV
+496 RD
-502 TEEYARYVENGWFP
+502 EEIA
-516 AGTSADSIF
+516 
-525 IHEFGHRVWFSRG
+525 
-538 GGSLSPAVKKTFV
+538 
-551 KMVYGHLS
+551 M
-559 TSQREN
+559 
-565 LIKGLLSNYASKKTV
+565 IKGEKT
-580 PSFQE
+580 
-585 AIAEAFSEYYN
+585 
-596 SDTPREFCELLL
+596 
-608 REVGLIP
+608 